1 MVSTDNNGL
10 SKEIKSGE
18 SVTETLVLS
27 TTLDTTSGNADLEYK
42 NITEIL
48 EYTNTEGSFSTR
60 FIPGNQESN
69 PEAENFRITE
79 PDSYIAER
87 LTILGPDGAN
97 ESNTIYI
104 VIGTS
109 LAVLAAGIVIIK
121 VFVLKRKD

>member
-1 MVSTDNNGL
+1 M
-10 SKEIKSGE
+10 
-18 SVTETLVLS
+18 
-27 TTLDTTSGNADLEYK
+27 
-42 NITEIL
+42 